1 MTNLAQINNWGS
13 LHPLIVHFPIALLFV
28 APLFIVLGII
38 IQKSLRDFYICALI
52 LMLLGTAGVFLAV
65 ATGNFAAKTVPS
77 DPAITTTLEAH
88 VRFAEQ
94 SQLNFS
100 VLVILFLIYILSSNF
115 TQKRFG
121 KLDRVAGCL
130 FLIIYVFNL
139 ALIFNTAHYGGTLV
153 HKHGVKSTLY
163 LNSSSNKYIDNLF
176 MGKK

>member
-38 IQKSLRDFYICALI
+38 IQKSLREFYICALI
-52 LMLLGTAGVFLAV
+52 LMLLGTAGVFFAV
-65 ATGNFAAKTVPS
+65 STGNSAAETIAS
-77 DPAITTTLEAH
+77 DPAITATLKAH

-100 VLVILFLIYILSSNF
+100 ALAILFLLYVISPNF

-121 KLDRVAGCL
+121 KLDRAAGCL
-130 FLIIYVFNL
+130 FLVVYVFNL

-153 HKHGVKSTLY
+153 HKHGVKSTIY
-163 LNSSSNKYIDNLF
+163 LNFSSK
-176 MGKK
+176 

>member
-1 MTNLAQINNWGS
+1 MTNLAQINDWGS

-65 ATGNFAAKTVPS
+65 STGNSAAETVAN
-77 DPAITTTLEAH
+77 DPAIAATLKAH

-100 VLVILFLIYILSSNF
+100 ILAILFLLYVISPNF
-115 TQKRFG
+115 TQKRLG
-121 KLDRVAGCL
+121 KFDRAAGSL

-139 ALIFNTAHYGGTLV
+139 ALIFNTAHYGGKLV
-153 HKHGVKSTLY
+153 HQHGIRSTFY
-163 LNSSSNKYIDNLF
+163 LNSSSK
-176 MGKK
+176 